1 MLGQVVSEP
10 AAPRHL
16 ITASVACSGGFCWL
30 WWLVGAG
37 KVVRPWLPL
46 LAPARRVSEPPALFP
61 QRFAADIIS
70 VLAMTMSGE
79 RECLKY
85 RLVGSQEELASWGHE
100 YVR

>member
-1 MLGQVVSEP
+1 MCL
-10 AAPRHL
+10 AAP
-16 ITASVACSGGFCWL
+16 ASLCLACIWTS
-30 WWLVGAG
+30 V
-37 KVVRPWLPL
+37 
-46 LAPARRVSEPPALFP
+46 LFP